1 MSDEELKAE
10 LVKKAKA
17 AGIWNA
23 QPSWSVETLERKIA
37 EKATEDP
44 TEAPE
49 PALEGDDEPATP
61 REPEEVEEAAE
72 EAPEPEQEIPEGD
85 GVLCRVT
92 KKGKDRISN
101 GEGGYFDWK
110 DMVRLPIEIA
120 GPLEDRGYVEIE
132 E

>member
-49 PALEGDDEPATP
+49 PALEGDDEPEAP
-61 REPEEVEEAAE
+61 PEPEEVEEAAE